1 MSKQQSLNKL
11 LTMSRDDARNIGIL
25 EKERRMLLD
34 CVENLRDFKRNIEY
48 YANFCKCIQSQLH
61 NTIQYHHGNRHFMT
75 RSDVQC
81 IWTAMQS
88 MCKVVGYELYSP
100 NGAWFVRAI
109 K

>member
-25 EKERRMLLD
+25 GRERRMLLD
-34 CVENLRDFKRNIEY
+34 CVENLRDFKCNMEH
-48 YANFCKCIQSQLH
+48 YANFCKCIERQLG
-61 NTIQYHHGNRHFMT
+61 NTIQYHHGNPHFMSRT
-75 RSDVQC
+75 DVED
-81 IWTAMQS
+81 IWSAVQS

-100 NGAWFVRAI
+100 NGSWFVRAV